1 MYFYFRCFCHT
12 FAIANQLPGFS
23 ISRLA
28 NVEDFFNVYIY
39 IKGYIYLKVISN
51 VNIYVSINDY
61 SFKYICLACYLKL
74 RFYCLT
80 CSAMSNLTSPDFT
93 TTRQSSEI
101 LILKIET
108 LEFQDKKNIEIIEF

>member
-1 MYFYFRCFCHT
+1 MY
-12 FAIANQLPGFS
+12 I
-23 ISRLA
+23 
-28 NVEDFFNVYIY
+28 YIY
-39 IKGYIYLKVISN
+39 IKGFIYIKVILN
-51 VNIYVSINDY
+51 ANIYVSINDH

-80 CSAMSNLTSPDFT
+80 YSAMSNLTSPDFT

-101 LILKIET
+101 LILKIEM

>member
-1 MYFYFRCFCHT
+1 M
-12 FAIANQLPGFS
+12 
-23 ISRLA
+23 
-28 NVEDFFNVYIY
+28 YIY
-39 IKGYIYLKVISN
+39 IYIYIYIHIKGYIYIKVILN

-101 LILKIET
+101 LILKIEM
-108 LEFQDKKNIEIIEF
+108 LEFQDKKNIEIIGF

>member
-1 MYFYFRCFCHT
+1 M
-12 FAIANQLPGFS
+12 
-23 ISRLA
+23 
-28 NVEDFFNVYIY
+28 YIY
-39 IKGYIYLKVISN
+39 IYILYIYIYICIKGYINIKVRLN

-61 SFKYICLACYLKL
+61 SYKYISLSCYLKL

-101 LILKIET
+101 LILKIEM
-108 LEFQDKKNIEIIEF
+108 LGFQDKKNIEIIGF

>member
-1 MYFYFRCFCHT
+1 MYTLKVTLNVT
-12 FAIANQLPGFS
+12 FKFIKYIKFLMY
-23 ISRLA
+23 IC
-28 NVEDFFNVYIY
+28 IY
-39 IKGYIYLKVISN
+39 IKGYIYIKFVLN
-51 VNIYVSINDY
+51 VNIYESINDY

-101 LILKIET
+101 LILKIEM
-108 LEFQDKKNIEIIEF
+108 LEFQDKKNIEIIGF